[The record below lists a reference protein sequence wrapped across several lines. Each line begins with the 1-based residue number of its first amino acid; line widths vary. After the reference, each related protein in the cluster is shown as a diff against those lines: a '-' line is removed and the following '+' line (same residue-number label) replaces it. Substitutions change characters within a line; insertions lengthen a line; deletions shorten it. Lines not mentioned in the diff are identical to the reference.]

1 MLLLSKV
8 DVLVTT
14 AGGIEEDFI
23 KCMSPTLLGDF
34 KLIGKELR
42 VKGLNRLG
50 NLLIPNSSY
59 CLFED
64 WVMPILNTMTDEQV
78 RLFYF

>member
-1 MLLLSKV
+1 
-8 DVLVTT
+8 
-14 AGGIEEDFI
+14 
-23 KCMSPTLLGDF
+23 MSPTLLGDF

-50 NLLIPNSSY
+50 NLLILNSSY

-78 RLFYF
+78 RLFYFLLLI